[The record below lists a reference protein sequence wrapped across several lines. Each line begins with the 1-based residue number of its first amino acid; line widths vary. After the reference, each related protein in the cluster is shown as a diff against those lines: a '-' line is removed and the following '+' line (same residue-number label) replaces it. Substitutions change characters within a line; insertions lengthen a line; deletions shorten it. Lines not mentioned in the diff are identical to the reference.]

1 MGLTWKLYGKHHELW
16 YSSDCNFSSLY
27 FQRLANPSINCMFK
41 YSLLNTWTENSHSWI
56 IPQYPAI
63 IHVIPT
69 LLCSN
74 SSNTLT
80 LLLTAS
86 PQNGSLGPKMSS
98 RPFCFVWNVEATSK
112 WERTHTYIVAL
123 DFFSFQILEVPH
135 LLTPDFVAS
144 LIQRLFFSVLQVL
157 VCSALTQC
165 ILLGASPR
173 ILKGLVSATFLGHG
187 QGDVFSSQTHMAPGN
202 CHSKHQYSQLQ
213 YCFHIF
219 LSLRRLKTVNTKY

>member
-41 YSLLNTWTENSHSWI
+41 YSLLSTWTANSHSWI

-80 LLLTAS
+80 LPSYCLSSEWFTWSKDVFKTTLFCLKCGSYKQMGENSHLYCCSWFLFISDTGSTSSAYSWFCCQLHPKTVFFSPPGVGLLS
-86 PQNGSLGPKMSS
+86 
-98 RPFCFVWNVEATSK
+98 
-112 WERTHTYIVAL
+112 THTVRPVGSQPQ
-123 DFFSFQILEVPH
+123 DPKGFGHCNFPRPRTRWCF
-135 LLTPDFVAS
+135 
-144 LIQRLFFSVLQVL
+144 LI
-157 VCSALTQC
+157 TD
-165 ILLGASPR
+165 
-173 ILKGLVSATFLGHG
+173 THG
-187 QGDVFSSQTHMAPGN
+187 TWELP
-202 CHSKHQYSQLQ
+202 L
-213 YCFHIF
+213 
-219 LSLRRLKTVNTKY
+219 